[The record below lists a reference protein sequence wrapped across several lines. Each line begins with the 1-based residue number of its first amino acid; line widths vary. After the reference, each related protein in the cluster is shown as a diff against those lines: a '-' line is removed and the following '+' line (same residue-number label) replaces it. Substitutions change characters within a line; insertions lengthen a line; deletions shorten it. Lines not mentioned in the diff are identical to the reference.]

1 MDLALDE
8 AQELLKNA
16 AKEFMER
23 ECPRTL
29 VRRLD
34 ESATGFSSEIWQKMV
49 DLGWVGAL
57 IPTQYGGGGRSLLD
71 VAVLYE
77 EMGRALCPS
86 PHFSSAVLS
95 ALAILEAGSEQQKS
109 QILPP
114 VAQGQ
119 QILAL
124 AVSEQEYGWTPD
136 AVQMRATRRNGSFVL
151 EGEKSFVPDA
161 QIASQILCVA
171 RTGEGRDEA
180 EGLTLFLVDR
190 NTPGL
195 SVRTLTGFTGDK
207 LNVVSF
213 SSVAVPESRVIGQV
227 DRAWGPLSAAMEKA
241 TGILC
246 AFMVGGCQ
254 QVYEIARDYAR
265 TRIQFGQAIGNFQR
279 VQDHVIN
286 ALNHA
291 DAARWT
297 TYEAI
302 WKLDAD
308 KAGASEAISM
318 AKAVASE
325 GFHEACFFA
334 HEVCGGIGTSKE
346 FGLYLYTQRARSL
359 YHYLGDPAYHRER
372 IAQLLEM

>member
-1 MDLALDE
+1 MDLALNE
-8 AQELLKNA
+8 SQELLKNT

-34 ESATGFSSEIWQKMV
+34 ESGTGFSSELWQKMA

-57 IPTQYGGGGRSLLD
+57 IPSQYGGGGRSLLD

-77 EMGRALCPS
+77 EMGRAVCPS

-95 ALAILEAGSEQQKS
+95 ALTVLEAGSEEQKS
-109 QILPP
+109 QFLPP
-114 VAQGQ
+114 LAQGQ

-124 AVSEQEYGWTPD
+124 ALTESEYGWTPEM
-136 AVQMRATRRNGSFVL
+136 VHLGATRRNGQFVL
-151 EGEKSFVPDA
+151 EGEKHFIPDA
-161 QIASQILCVA
+161 QTASQILCVA
-171 RTGEGRDEA
+171 RTREGRDA
-180 EGLTLFLVDR
+180 ADGLTLFLVDR

-195 SVRTLTGFTGDK
+195 SVHNLKGFTGDK
-207 LNVVSF
+207 LNVITF
-213 SSVAVPESRVIGQV
+213 SSVTVPESRIIGQV
-227 DRAWGPLSAAMEKA
+227 DRAWAPLSAAMEKA
-241 TGILC
+241 TGVLC
-246 AFMVGGCQ
+246 AYMVGGCQ

-265 TRIQFGQAIGNFQR
+265 TRIAFGQPIGSFQR

-286 ALNHA
+286 IVNHA

-302 WKLDAD
+302 WKLDED
-308 KAGASEAISM
+308 KPGTSIAISM
-318 AKAVASE
+318 AKSVASE
-325 GFHEACFFA
+325 AFNESCFYA
-334 HEVCGGIGTSKE
+334 HEVAGGIGISRD
-346 FGLYLYTQRARSL
+346 FGLYLYTQKARSL
-359 YHYLGDPAYHRER
+359 YHYLGDPAFHRER